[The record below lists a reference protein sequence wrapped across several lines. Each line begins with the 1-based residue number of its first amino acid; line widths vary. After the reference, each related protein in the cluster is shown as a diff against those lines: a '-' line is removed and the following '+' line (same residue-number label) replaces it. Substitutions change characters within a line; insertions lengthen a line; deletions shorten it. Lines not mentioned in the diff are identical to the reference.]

1 MRQKYSK
8 LLILITL
15 FLHSCA
21 QTNYQ
26 SSKKLENFTP
36 DEIARIKYYQKLR
49 LFNGKKIKTRIAP
62 PLFPKKTKPNL
73 KLSSEE
79 RIVFNQQ
86 VKMLCY
92 EKRLSSKQCR
102 EIKSGAMIPCYHH
115 IKNKD
120 YSRLEKCI
128 RKSKAYSKLD

>member
-21 QTNYQ
+21 QTNYR

-49 LFNGKKIKTRIAP
+49 LLMGKR
-62 PLFPKKTKPNL
+62 
-73 KLSSEE
+73 
-79 RIVFNQQ
+79 
-86 VKMLCY
+86 
-92 EKRLSSKQCR
+92 SKQESLPLSFLKR
-102 EIKSGAMIPCYHH
+102 QSPI
-115 IKNKD
+115 
-120 YSRLEKCI
+120 
-128 RKSKAYSKLD
+128 